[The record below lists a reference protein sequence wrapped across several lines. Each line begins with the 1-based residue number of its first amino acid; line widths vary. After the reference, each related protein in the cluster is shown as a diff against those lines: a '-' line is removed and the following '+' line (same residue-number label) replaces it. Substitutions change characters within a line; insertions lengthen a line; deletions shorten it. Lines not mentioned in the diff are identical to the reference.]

1 MGGVLL
7 IQWSKGTLF
16 VAMPEEMTP
25 LCKQALIICGP
36 SGKGRGAPVYLS
48 LIHDEML
55 IVQSCA
61 DNMSVQ
67 VTCLQLVSESN
78 ISSFPPFL
86 SLAGLPLPR
95 KFSHIIK
102 LG

>member
-1 MGGVLL
+1 MVMASFSVIHWAFVTCPGVGGVLL

-67 VTCLQLVSESN
+67 VTCLQLVSEM
-78 ISSFPPFL
+78 SFF
-86 SLAGLPLPR
+86 
-95 KFSHIIK
+95 
-102 LG
+102 